1 MKYGISKAMKR
12 LAADYERSVT
22 QHEREAALRKIAITS
37 YKEERDR
44 ERKLRKAKCREHLAD
59 IVHLAAIE
67 EAESRK
73 ESPTWIS
80 DGGKGEEAVM
90 ASVAKS
96 FYTLCIKRSR
106 ELLKRKQPELV
117 TVFDLVVKNGT
128 NREESICELAARD
141 KHGKDEAKD
150 RYSRN
155 LEEILKFFQ
164 AQ

>member
-1 MKYGISKAMKR
+1 MSEYRKALK
-12 LAADYERSVT
+12 
-22 QHEREAALRKIAITS
+22 REA
-37 YKEERDR
+37 DR
-44 ERKLRKAKCREHLAD
+44 ERSWRKSRQGMFESSMPSLDEHVAKFDDPSKIA
-59 IVHLAAIE
+59 VV
-67 EAESRK
+67 
-73 ESPTWIS
+73 S

-96 FYTLCIKRSR
+96 FYTLCIADAR
-106 ELLKRKQPELV
+106 ERLNACDRKLV
-117 TVFDLVVKNGT
+117 PVFDLVVKNGT

-141 KHGKDEAKD
+141 KHGKKEAKD